1 MEAFEPTLTK
11 TEQKGLEKH
20 YVYNVSVMPISGAAK
35 AYKTLVKT
43 AFRKVQNWH
52 PQNLIKHVVYGGF

>member
-1 MEAFEPTLTK
+1 MQAFEPTLTK

-35 AYKTLVKT
+35 PYKTLVKQLFEKCRIGT
-43 AFRKVQNWH
+43 RKT
-52 PQNLIKHVVYGGF
+52 L